1 MLTIVDARMTNKLLL
16 SQIIIQKLILSL
28 FLQVSSDISS
38 KFDKLEILQE
48 EEEQEKQKKIRGAK
62 SKQTYIHDA
71 SLSNLITST
80 QT

>member
-38 KFDKLEILQE
+38 KFDKLELLQE
-48 EEEQEKQKKIRGAK
+48 EEEEEEEEQQEK
-62 SKQTYIHDA
+62 
-71 SLSNLITST
+71 
-80 QT
+80 

>member
-38 KFDKLEILQE
+38 KFDKLELLQE
-48 EEEQEKQKKIRGAK
+48 EEEEEQQEK
-62 SKQTYIHDA
+62 
-71 SLSNLITST
+71 
-80 QT
+80 